1 MPLPSPV
8 VMTLSPRRFAGVDHR
23 VAAVLG
29 DVAFWALGEDFREFL
44 LRVRLA
50 AAGVDGFSI
59 KSSYSCMVCS
69 FPPAGGFSFSIPR
82 NQKNLQMGRMH
93 NLKGAC

>member
-8 VMTLSPRRFAGVDHR
+8 VMTLSP
-23 VAAVLG
+23 AAVLG

-50 AAGVDGFSI
+50 AAGVDGFD
-59 KSSYSCMVCS
+59 
-69 FPPAGGFSFSIPR
+69 
-82 NQKNLQMGRMH
+82 QKLIFVHGLLLSARGRFFF
-93 NLKGAC
+93 